1 MMDARVVK
9 GEKAKMLHV
18 RAATVTEAMATLGPL
33 IDWYIGEDWILQ
45 SINVSHDYK
54 EVYLLATVS
63 RWKS

>member
-1 MMDARVVK
+1 MMEATAVK

-18 RAATVTEAMATLGPL
+18 RAETVTEAMASLGPL

-45 SINVSHDYK
+45 SINVTHDYK
-54 EVYLLATVS
+54 EVYLIATVS